1 MDLNRLRYFLI
12 LSETEHLRQA
22 SRLLS
27 ISPAALSK
35 AVKTLEEEFSQSLV
49 EPEGRGLRL
58 TEEGRQFAARIRPLV
73 AQLEA
78 LEKTKVRH
86 RKKCRGLRV
95 ASDPGL
101 PSSLF
106 ADLHEGF
113 FFSEPLSLKQMPF
126 SDAVAA
132 LIGGEID
139 FAVWLGDHADPR
151 TERTLACELSA
162 GLHGREHLFA
172 NTPAADL
179 PLADYTG
186 SDPQARFHL
195 PHIDAALEFCAQGK
209 AAGNFPDFAV
219 RLFNARHNQD
229 LKLSSL
235 EGERRTTPLFVHR
248 SAQASESTELRKA
261 VRALRLLTQNHQ

>member
-49 EPEGRGLRL
+49 EPDGRGLRL
-58 TEEGRQFAARIRPLV
+58 TEDGRHFAARIRPLV

-78 LEKTKVRH
+78 LEKTRVRH
-86 RKKCRGLRV
+86 RKKCRGPRV
-95 ASDPGL
+95 AADPAL

-106 ADLHEGF
+106 AELHEGF
-113 FFSEPLSLKQMPF
+113 FFSEPFSLKQMHF
-126 SDAVAA
+126 SDAVSA
-132 LIGGEID
+132 LLGGDID
-139 FAVWLGDHADPR
+139 FAVWLGDLADPR
-151 TERTLACELSA
+151 TERTPAGDLSA
-162 GLHGREHLFA
+162 GLFGRENLFA
-172 NTPAADL
+172 NTPAEDL

-186 SDPQARFHL
+186 AETAARFQL
-195 PHIDAALEFCAQGK
+195 PHIDAALDFCGQGK
-209 AAGNFPDFAV
+209 AAGYFPDFAV
-219 RLFNARHNQD
+219 RLFNARHNPN
-229 LKLSSL
+229 LKLSAL
-235 EGERRTTPLFVHR
+235 EGERRTLPLFVHR
-248 SAQASESTELRKA
+248 SAQTSESAELRKA